1 MDYLDARWLL
11 LKRINSAGLAE
22 LHRREL
28 PLWRRSREGG
38 ASLSAPVWWQAGQVL
53 LSALTAGQGPF
64 WSPQL
69 RFEERAKRAAAF
81 RAAAEKALRAALPE
95 LALETLCDDAPLL
108 HRCDRIIFE
117 QVCAPPAGAQDA
129 PLSARAQAALQELEA

>member
-28 PLWRRSREGG
+28 ALWRKSREGG
-38 ASLSAPVWWQAGQVL
+38 ASLSAPVWWQAGQ
-53 LSALTAGQGPF
+53 GPY

-81 RAAAEKALRAALPE
+81 RSAAEKALRSALPE
-95 LALETLCDDAPLL
+95 LAPETLCDNAPLL
-108 HRCDRIIFE
+108 HRCDGIIFE
-117 QVCAPPAGAQDA
+117 QVCAPPAGPQDA
-129 PLSARAQAALQELEA
+129 PLSARTQAALQELEA